1 MVFSTLIYIEPVIT
15 LLIRYSNYFSNTE
28 LKDLIVSIMIYKK
41 TIKDLAEDSNARRWL
56 LNQPLNARSVKLVM
70 RECM

>member
-1 MVFSTLIYIEPVIT
+1 
-15 LLIRYSNYFSNTE
+15 
-28 LKDLIVSIMIYKK
+28 MIYKK